1 MFIKIAFDFGITN
14 TDIAIEKNN
23 KMEFHSF
30 PSEKVETSF
39 ILKILNDLKVD
50 INQVTKIA
58 VTGGKSSDLE
68 DAIDSIPLVKINEV
82 QVQKELLNSLNPRI
96 SSAKVS

>member
-1 MFIKIAFDFGITN
+1 
-14 TDIAIEKNN
+14 
-23 KMEFHSF
+23 MEFHSF

-68 DAIDSIPLVKINEV
+68 
-82 QVQKELLNSLNPRI
+82 NSVNSWP
-96 SSAKVS
+96 SASNFERTFFSQRR